1 MFLFCFVFLNFFSRS
16 LASLFYF
23 FRRRSRFFSDALRV
37 NGTSTLRRS
46 QQAGLVAACREMGV
60 AVTAWSP
67 LGKGASNLLT
77 HPTLTRIATSHHE
90 SSISGSGGGGGGD
103 WAKTKTAADVALRWN
118 AQRGVAIIP
127 KSTSAS
133 HLANNLTC
141 ADGSW
146 SLTGAE
152 MKEVAS
158 VDLGKRRVPD
168 FIGVWPTTS
177 HPAAVVLGRV
187 LGMCARVF
195 FTVVP
200 ITIDLKAPQ

>member
-1 MFLFCFVFLNFFSRS
+1 MYGS
-16 LASLFYF
+16 
-23 FRRRSRFFSDALRV
+23 
-37 NGTSTLRRS
+37 NGTLCRS
-46 QQAGLVAACREMGV
+46 QQADLVAACREMGV

-77 HPTLTRIATSHHE
+77 HPTLTRIATNHGE
-90 SSISGSGGGGGGD
+90 SIISGGNDGDGGGGGS
-103 WAKTKTAADVALRWN
+103 AKTIVKTKTAADVALRWN

-146 SLTGAE
+146 SLTEAE
-152 MKEVAS
+152 MREMAA

-168 FIGVWPTTS
+168 FIGVWPSTS
-177 HPAAVVLGRV
+177 HPAAVVLGKV
-187 LGMCARVF
+187 LGTCARVF
-195 FTVVP
+195 FAVVP